1 MGQQRFTSPMS
12 RAKVYCERKIPILLM
27 HQRTILK
34 DCTNWIQILIMI
46 KERNQTRPHNIDK
59 LKEEKWV
66 QSFSSSRWAVSA
78 IWKRWRSKMANAQWF
93 WRPELNSQWIMR
105 HPHCVTLRCTDSGG
119 SLKFSSYNTRCIDC
133 QGLPERRCDAS
144 IKSTTNLNLGFQR
157 SGCSPQGWW
166 LSGIA
171 SPCLQGAQ

>member
-12 RAKVYCERKIPILLM
+12 WAKFYCERKIPILSM

-34 DCTNWIQILIMI
+34 DCTNWIQKLIMI

-66 QSFSSSRWAVSA
+66 QSFSSSRWAVFA
-78 IWKRWRSKMANAQWF
+78 ICKRWRSKMANAQWF

-105 HPHCVTLRCTDSGG
+105 HPHCVTLCCTDSGG
-119 SLKFSSYNTRCIDC
+119 SVKFSSYNIKWIDC
-133 QGLPERRCDAS
+133 QGLQERRCAAS
-144 IKSTTNLNLGFQR
+144 IKSTTSFNLGFQR